1 VSRDCLADIPRI
13 ATGAFI
19 NIAVTVVPFV
29 IIGMAVKILMKC
41 KVLELSDVQRQA
53 GPNRKPRKVLLLG
66 SWRAKTEALR

>member
-1 VSRDCLADIPRI
+1 MSRDCLADIPRI

-41 KVLELSDVQRQA
+41 KVLELSDVQRQ
-53 GPNRKPRKVLLLG
+53 PD
-66 SWRAKTEALR
+66 RARDDRDGQ